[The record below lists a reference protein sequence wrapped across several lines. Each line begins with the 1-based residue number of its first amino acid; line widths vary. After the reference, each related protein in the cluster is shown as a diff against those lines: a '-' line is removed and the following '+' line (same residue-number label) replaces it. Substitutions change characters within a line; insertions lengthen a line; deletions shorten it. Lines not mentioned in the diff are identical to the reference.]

1 MEIYIGITKTTNE
14 TLSNQIEENN
24 QTKDNRLT
32 VEFND
37 FKNTYTEIIDEINF
51 ELEGNN
57 SIEKLISLKRNAINK
72 GPYPNVSLYENSNKI
87 LTDLLTLDIVSCLIE
102 KNEYK
107 EIKFNLGNSNKYPFD
122 LITYDKDGKIEFYEI
137 SYSTEKGVANK
148 VNSIKNKIKKL
159 NEKEEFKNNNIKICT
174 LFYDFPLNKNLKGC
188 KRNIIIE

>member
-37 FKNTYTEIIDEINF
+37 FKNAYTEIIDEINF
-51 ELEGNN
+51 ELEGKN

-122 LITYDKDGKIEFYEI
+122 LITYDTNKNKEFYEI
-137 SYSTEKGVANK
+137 SYTTKKGLSSK
-148 VNSIKNKIKKL
+148 KNSIFKKMEKYNK
-159 NEKEEFKNNNIKICT
+159 KEENNIEKCCLI
-174 LFYDFPLNKNLKGC
+174 YDFTTNQIFSEDITYPKSKL
-188 KRNIIIE
+188 